1 MKRSKHSLSS
11 YKLLSGKMGRLI
23 PVGLTEVLP
32 GDTIQQSTSA
42 LVRTNPLVAPIMHPV
57 HVRIHH
63 WFVPTRIIWDDFQD
77 FITGGPDGLNASVY
91 PTITTPASTGFA
103 ESSLADYLGVTPGV
117 ADAAVSAL
125 PFRAYAAIFNEF
137 YRDEDL
143 VTKLALSKAS
153 GADSTTSTALALI
166 AWEKDYFTSSRPWTQ
181 KGPTV
186 SLPLGTEA
194 PIRGKNRTGTD
205 TYVTD
210 DKVYL
215 NVYDDPNDD
224 PYPAYLEQD
233 GSNTS
238 GEVGI
243 RARSTYTGVMAADPV
258 TWQQRGDHGAH
269 ATSGYNYADL
279 ANATAADVNSL
290 RLAMALQ
297 RYEEARARYGS
308 RFTEYLR
315 YLGVRSSDARLQ
327 RPEYLGGGKQTIQFS
342 EVLSTAETLDSE
354 DEDVTPVGALKG
366 HGIGALRS
374 NRYRRFFE
382 EHGYIVTMMS
392 VRPKTIYAQGLARTW
407 NRRTKEDYWQKEL
420 EHIGQQEVLNKE
432 LYFGHSD
439 PDGVFGYQDRYD
451 EYRRSE
457 SSIAGAF
464 RSTLNY
470 WHMARIFSG
479 DPTLN
484 GTFVSCDPTQ
494 RNFVD
499 QTGDSLLVMA
509 NHSIQARRLV
519 SKSGTS
525 FIY

>member
-1 MKRSKHSLSS
+1 MKRSKHSLSN
-11 YKLLSGKMGRLI
+11 YKLFSAKMGRLI
-23 PVGLTEVLP
+23 PIGLTEVLP
-32 GDTIQQSTSA
+32 GDTIQQATSA
-42 LVRTNPLVAPIMHPV
+42 LIRTSPLLAPVMHPV

-63 WFVPTRIIWDDFQD
+63 WYVPFRIIWSDFEN
-77 FITGGPDGLNASVY
+77 FITGGPDGLNASVF

-117 ADAAVSAL
+117 ASKPVSAL
-125 PFRAYAAIFNEF
+125 PFRCYAKIFNEW
-137 YRDEDL
+137 YRDQDL
-143 VTKLALSKAS
+143 VTALALSEAS
-153 GADSTTSTALALI
+153 GSDSTTSVALALC
-166 AWEKDYFTSSRPWTQ
+166 AWEKDYFTSARNWTQ

-194 PIRGKNRTGTD
+194 PIRGKN
-205 TYVTD
+205 
-210 DKVYL
+210 
-215 NVYDDPNDD
+215 
-224 PYPAYLEQD
+224 QD
-233 GSNTS
+233 GT
-238 GEVGI
+238 VDDLPYF
-243 RARSTYTGVMAADPV
+243 TVDDTADSAKLMIVKTTLGLSLDPGPGPASDKPV
-258 TWQQRGDHGAH
+258 RWQQPDEFGAGS
-269 ATSGYNYADL
+269 TSGYNYADL
-279 ANATAADVNSL
+279 ENATAADVNQL

-308 RFTEYLR
+308 RYTEYLR

-342 EVLSTAETLDSE
+342 EVLTTAETDVDSNE
-354 DEDVTPVGALKG
+354 VPVGSLKG
-366 HGIGALRS
+366 HGIGAMRS

-382 EHGYIVTMMS
+382 EHGYVMTLMS

-407 NRRTKEDYWQKEL
+407 NRRTKEDFWQKEL

-432 LYFGHSD
+432 VYFGHSE
-439 PDGVFGYQDRYD
+439 PDEAFGYQDRYD

-464 RSTLNY
+464 RTTFNY

-484 GTFVSCDPTQ
+484 GTFVTCDPTQ
-494 RNFVD
+494 RTFAD
-499 QTGDSLLVMA
+499 TESDTLYVMA

-519 SKSGTS
+519 SKMGSS